1 MAHILKN
8 ETTTTGRPFK
18 SKKPFLFYLPR
29 LPQISLIHSVQWFN
43 FFRPAVKALSKTA
56 IFLEKNV
63 FPSAAVDADADVD
76 VADIHIQIVAQ
87 FYISI
92 FVSLS
97 AYYGLYG

>member
-1 MAHILKN
+1 MFSGSIFFDQQLKL
-8 ETTTTGRPFK
+8 RQK
-18 SKKPFLFYLPR
+18 
-29 LPQISLIHSVQWFN
+29 QQ
-43 FFRPAVKALSKTA
+43 FFG
-56 IFLEKNV
+56 KNV

-87 FYISI
+87 VDISI